1 MIILDLFNTH
11 HEKALKEGAVE
22 NSLNELSKN
31 TLKSYSGERGTT
43 IHQDQRDADRA
54 RDTAADKK
62 KHGNTK
68 AAADWDDEARWLD
81 KRAEKGAKGVAQA
94 AIKIAKKGVAEG
106 LEQKYV
112 WHGSRQPIKMLEPRQ
127 SVDTGGAAGSNQNAI
142 YATSDPKVA
151 IAMGLT
157 TPDSD
162 TAMFPNDPQMVLFS
176 GKIRKGENVY
186 LHKLPF
192 YGTDGKPQ
200 FVQGA
205 HDREFH
211 TIPGV
216 KGIKPVEIKEVP
228 VNKYLNLIRQATPA
242 DLELQKKYMAE
253 GVAEGG
259 PYDLPGKDYDRPG
272 DIPRKQSSGEH
283 NPYPYSPEEDDDYFR
298 KIFRKKREADKAK
311 AQSGSLNE
319 LSNKKLGSYK
329 TAAGADATAADKRG
343 DYKRGDKRVKGIINA
358 TKKEFA
364 NDLKKHGQQGVAEGS
379 STASDAV
386 EQAILK
392 RIMVSHT
399 DLLRQFGPE
408 KVMQAAEEVAYNVGD
423 VDEIGPSD
431 VSAYVRQ
438 VRQILGAE

>member
-1 MIILDLFNTH
+1 MIILDLFDTH
-11 HEKALKEGAVE
+11 HEKALKEGAAE

-31 TLKSYSGERGTT
+31 TLKSYSRERGTT

-68 AAADWDDEARWLD
+68 AASDWNDEARWLD

-106 LEQKYV
+106 
-112 WHGSRQPIKMLEPRQ
+112 
-127 SVDTGGAAGSNQNAI
+127 
-142 YATSDPKVA
+142 
-151 IAMGLT
+151 
-157 TPDSD
+157 
-162 TAMFPNDPQMVLFS
+162 
-176 GKIRKGENVY
+176 
-186 LHKLPF
+186 
-192 YGTDGKPQ
+192 
-200 FVQGA
+200 
-205 HDREFH
+205 
-211 TIPGV
+211 
-216 KGIKPVEIKEVP
+216 
-228 VNKYLNLIRQATPA
+228 
-242 DLELQKKYMAE
+242 
-253 GVAEGG
+253 G

-272 DIPRKQSSGEH
+272 DMPRKQSSKDH

-364 NDLKKHGQQGVAEGS
+364 NDAKKHKDVAEGSELSTSTLTGEIPTSMGHRKKEQRDLIEKYALHNREQDYFELFVELSGKPMSEIYNMNDSHRLANELYNLGSQIASDWRNISNPTFSRREYLNQIMSDWYNLFKKSIQKYKSMAQGVAEVKEES
-379 STASDAV
+379 STASEAV
-386 EQAILK
+386 ERAILN
-392 RIMVSHT
+392 RIMVAHT
-399 DLLRQFGPE
+399 DLLMKFGPD
-408 KVMQAAEEVAYNVGD
+408 KVMQAAEEVAYNAGD
-423 VDEIGPSD
+423 VDEIGTSD